1 MKDLKFLE
9 SLNPGDHE
17 FIPGAEI
24 MWVGKGKPDHIPEGY
39 KHVITKRWKD
49 FVAEKESR
57 KLKAVDGDLVCTT
70 PKKWRKFES
79 GVFHVG
85 VFEGKFKPWVTTRP
99 AFVYSNG
106 KHPKPIPGIDIYSV
120 GTGALFF
127 VRDSNIPEYLVF
139 GGRHW
144 REVGGEID
152 TLPAGFLKLSDLQYP
167 DRLIHGLDRE
177 SKEEIV
183 EPNYVKEDGVMKTDY
198 WRNLTACYEAGAEIK
213 DIEKGFDLQEQKDL
227 IVLKRKIPKASKYGE
242 EGLFMVPLG
251 TLDRYVSENL
261 EKHGNRKIGERASLL
276 LKKYFERESR

>member
-9 SLNPGDHE
+9 RLKTGDHE

-24 MWVGKGKPDHIPEGY
+24 MRAGKGMPACMPEGY

-49 FVAEKESR
+49 FAAEKESR
-57 KLKAVDGDLVCTT
+57 GQKAADGDLVCTA
-70 PKKWRKFES
+70 PKNWKNFES
-79 GVFHVG
+79 GVFYAG

-99 AFVYSNG
+99 AFVYRNG
-106 KHPKPIPGIDIYSV
+106 KRPKPIPGIDIYSV

-127 VRDSNIPEYLVF
+127 VRDSNTPQYLVF

-152 TLPAGFLKLSDLQYP
+152 TPPAGFMKLADLNNP
-167 DRLIHGLDRE
+167 DPAIRAFDRE

-183 EPNYVKEDGVMKTDY
+183 EPNYAKEDGAMKSDY
-198 WRNLTACYEAGAEIK
+198 WRNLTACYEAGAGIK
-213 DIEKGFDLQEQKDL
+213 DIEKDFDLQEHGD
-227 IVLKRKIPKASKYGE
+227 IVVLRRKTPKTSKYGE

-251 TLDRYVSENL
+251 TLDRYVSEGL
-261 EKHGNRKIGERASLL
+261 DKHGDRRFGERAALL
-276 LKKYFERESR
+276 LKRYLERT